1 MLKEILR
8 KLQSG
13 CRELLNRGIPKT
25 RSILATSSTGFHGE
39 VYFCAAFT
47 TKKKKDVKRNTD
59 MNKVNA
65 LKNAAEG
72 GDAWS

>member
-13 CRELLNRGIPKT
+13 CRGLLNNWIPKT
-25 RSILATSSTGFHGE
+25 RSILATSSTGFRGE
-39 VYFCAAFT
+39 GVFLCNIYHQ
-47 TKKKKDVKRNTD
+47 KKEDVKRNTD

-72 GDAWS
+72 GDA

>member
-1 MLKEILR
+1 MKCISVQHSLPK
-8 KLQSG
+8 K
-13 CRELLNRGIPKT
+13 RE
-25 RSILATSSTGFHGE
+25 
-39 VYFCAAFT
+39 
-47 TKKKKDVKRNTD
+47 DVKRNTD